1 MKKKENLKLAAA
13 IILAGATLSV
23 CVAASPQLS
32 SINTLKATA
41 SVEKQTTN
49 LVLVQEETTTEIATV
64 VPVETELATTA
75 PVEETT
81 TEEYV
86 EPETTTEEY
95 VESETETTEP
105 ETTTEYVEPETEPP
119 TEVEIESPTQEKK
132 LIWNED
138 SDFRHVAALIYAEA
152 GNQCEAGQRAVG
164 IVLMNRVSNSEFAD
178 TIYGVIHEKG
188 QFACINDGNL
198 DRAYRLYDSGQ
209 LPDVTLQAAA
219 YVLNGGKTV
228 YYGAEYDM
236 SDYHFFSRYV
246 SNARLV
252 IEDHQFK

>member
-32 SINTLKATA
+32 SINTLRATA

-86 EPETTTEEY
+86 EPET
-95 VESETETTEP
+95 ETTEP
-105 ETTTEYVEPETEPP
+105 ETTTEYVEPETEPL
-119 TEVEIESPTQEKK
+119 TEVEIESPTQEEK

-188 QFACINDGNL
+188 QFACANDGNL

>member
-13 IILAGATLSV
+13 IILTGATLSV

-32 SINTLKATA
+32 SINTLRATA

-64 VPVETELATTA
+64 VPVETELTTTA

-86 EPETTTEEY
+86 EP
-95 VESETETTEP
+95 ETETTEP

-119 TEVEIESPTQEKK
+119 TEVEIESPTQEEK

-152 GNQCEAGQRAVG
+152 GDQCEAGQRAVG
-164 IVLMNRVSNSEFAD
+164 IVLMNRVSNSEFVD

-188 QFACINDGNL
+188 QFACVNDGNL

-246 SNARLV
+246 PNARLV